1 MGENMATRAQK
12 MRNTL
17 NRYKRLLGLFVRSKR
32 ALIGLFIIGFF
43 GILAVLA
50 PIIAPYSPTADT
62 WLAGSGVSR
71 AKPIWFKTVLGMST
85 LSENM
90 APVKDPEF
98 ANSVVQQDWN
108 VSIDSEHIT
117 IGRITS
123 IGTDGSALVA
133 YDRKDT
139 ETPSVAKMQL
149 SKTFYFPYSGPPA
162 RFDLPVRF
170 LVENAA
176 NIPVEVRA
184 FIEDIAGQKRY
195 EWGFGRD
202 WDFNNNT
209 ATTSD
214 WVEPVPAIASGA
226 QISTRIIHFGT
237 QVELARWMMPSAG
250 NYTVGLTITFWD
262 QPSKA
267 GENVR
272 SVVYVDNL
280 DLKLYG
286 SAFGLLGCDWQGRDI
301 FSQLVYGARISM
313 IVGLLAA
320 GISVFLGL
328 LIGLVSGYLGG
339 LVDEGIMRFTDA
351 LLVLPGLPLLIVLI
365 AVLGTSI
372 SNIVLILGFLGWMG
386 FARVVRSQVL
396 SLKERPFVEA
406 AKAIGA
412 GKGHVIFKHIVPN
425 VMSLVYVTL
434 ATSVPGAIV
443 GEAALSWLGYFDP
456 YIMSWGRMLNDVQG
470 HSGYTDWWWVLPPG
484 LCIAAISVA
493 FILLGYALDEVL
505 NPRLRIRR

>member
-1 MGENMATRAQK
+1 MATRAQK
-12 MRNTL
+12 MGNTV
-17 NRYKRLLGLFVRSKR
+17 RTYKKLLGLFMRSKR
-32 ALIGLFIIGFF
+32 AIVGVVIIGFI
-43 GILAVLA
+43 GVLAILA
-50 PIIAPYSPTADT
+50 PIIAPYNPTSDT
-62 WLAGSGVSR
+62 WLAGSGTSR
-71 AKPIWFKTVLGMST
+71 AKPIWFRTILGMNT

-90 APVKDPEF
+90 APVKDSEF
-98 ANSVVQQDWN
+98 TNPVIQQEWN
-108 VSIDSEHIT
+108 VSTNSDYIT
-117 IGRITS
+117 IERITS
-123 IGTDGSALVA
+123 IGTSGSALVT
-133 YDRKDT
+133 YNRRNT
-139 ETPSVAKMQL
+139 ETPSTTQMQL
-149 SKTFYFPYSGPPA
+149 STTFSFPYGGPPA
-162 RFDLPVRF
+162 RFDIPVKI
-170 LVENAA
+170 LIENVN
-176 NIPVEVRA
+176 NIPIDIRV
-184 FIEDIAGQKRY
+184 FLEDLNAQKRY
-195 EWGFGRD
+195 EIGLGYA
-202 WDFNNNT
+202 WDFTNNT
-209 ATTSD
+209 ATTND
-214 WVEPVPAIASGA
+214 WVVPNPPIASGVEM
-226 QISTRIIHFGT
+226 SVREEHFGT
-237 QVELARWMMPSAG
+237 QDDLAKVMFSSAG
-250 NYTVGLTITFWD
+250 NYTLGLTITFWD
-262 QPSKA
+262 TPAYSGKS
-267 GENVR
+267 VR
-272 SVVYVDNL
+272 SMVYVDNL

-286 SAFGLLGCDWQGRDI
+286 SAFGLLGCDWEGRDI

-328 LIGLVSGYLGG
+328 LVGLVSGYIGG
-339 LVDEGIMRFTDA
+339 LVDEGVMRFTDA

-372 SNIVLILGFLGWMG
+372 SNIILILGFLGWMG

-412 GKGHVIFKHIVPN
+412 GKGHIILKHIVPN

-484 LCIAAISVA
+484 LLIAALSVA

-505 NPRLRIRR
+505 NPRLRVRR

>member
-1 MGENMATRAQK
+1 
-12 MRNTL
+12 MRNTA
-17 NRYKRLLGLFVRSKR
+17 NRYKKLLEVFMRSKR
-32 ALIGLFIIGFF
+32 AILGLGIIGFF
-43 GILAVLA
+43 GVLA
-50 PIIAPYSPTADT
+50 IFAPTIASYNPTGDT
-62 WLAGSGVSR
+62 WLAGSGSNR
-71 AKPIWFKTVLGMST
+71 AKPIWFKTILGMNT

-90 APVKDPEF
+90 APVKDSEF
-98 ANSVVQQDWN
+98 TNPVIHQEWN
-108 VSIDSEHIT
+108 VSTNSDYIT
-117 IGRITS
+117 VGRITS
-123 IGTDGSALVA
+123 IGTSGSALVT
-133 YDRKDT
+133 YDRRNT
-139 ETPSVAKMQL
+139 ETPSTAQMQL
-149 SKTFYFPYSGPPA
+149 STTFSFPYGGPPA
-162 RFDLPVRF
+162 RFEMPVQI
-170 LVENAA
+170 LTENAD
-176 NIPVEVRA
+176 NVPIEIRV
-184 FIEDIAGQKRY
+184 FIEDPNVQKRY
-195 EWGFGRD
+195 EWGFGVD
-202 WDFNNNT
+202 WDFTSST
-209 ATTSD
+209 ATTND
-214 WVEPVPAIASGA
+214 WVVPSPPIASGT
-226 QISTRIIHFGT
+226 QITVRMKHFGT
-237 QVELARWMMPSAG
+237 PDDLAELMFSSAG
-250 NYTVGLTITFWD
+250 NYTFGLTITFRD
-262 QPSKA
+262 IPAYA
-267 GENVR
+267 GKNVR
-272 SVVYVDNL
+272 SMVYIDNL

-328 LIGLVSGYLGG
+328 LVGLVSGYLGG
-339 LVDEGIMRFTDA
+339 LVDEGLMRFTDA

-372 SNIVLILGFLGWMG
+372 SNIILILGFLGWMG

-412 GKGHVIFKHIVPN
+412 GKGHIILRHIVPN

-456 YIMSWGRMLNDVQG
+456 YTMSWGRMLNDVQT

-505 NPRLRIRR
+505 NPRLRVRR